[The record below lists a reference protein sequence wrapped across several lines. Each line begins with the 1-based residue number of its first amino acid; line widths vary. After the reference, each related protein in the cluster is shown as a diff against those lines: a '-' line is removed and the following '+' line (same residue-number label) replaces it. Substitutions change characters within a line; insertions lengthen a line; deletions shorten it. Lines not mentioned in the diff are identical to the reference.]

1 MTSRSASC
9 GSRYTGI
16 ILLLISVSLV
26 ETQPSSL
33 DSHSSTSGN
42 STILHKPRDEGSA
55 PSSALNDGERKL
67 PFQSSPTPSSE
78 WINNSPAPRINKE
91 QHLPS
96 NQEAVEA
103 SPDADLQPIPDI
115 DPERV
120 AKPAEPPKKHLIE
133 KLIADSHTRSEDN
146 SPIIKNAK
154 PLPIP
159 EFSEKDEYPDLD
171 ETEKFGEKEPTTP
184 KPKSD
189 QDEMISLIN
198 DTNVNYKGMK
208 KERVDDVITKSL
220 KLTQENATNIISR
233 ESDMAPKSKDPKS
246 QVEILKNTTSTKV
259 MRIAESEEVDE
270 NNETSTSLSIQPE
283 LSNKPMK
290 NISDNIHEN
299 LDPDVDTVSK
309 KFPSAENKTLSG
321 ENSTDTNER
330 SSSPRGRTISFNNSN
345 QFSNAEGKG
354 GGLTKE
360 SAELGFTK
368 DSRPYPYLK
377 SSPTNS
383 VNTSKPRVSPEEIS
397 PLENT
402 IGRSSDDKK
411 LVITEPSVVI
421 DNSIQQLKPTY
432 YKRSGNFSKPSEADT
447 PTSLAPSPVDLKT
460 SETTESSKPTASA
473 VLESTRDPRD
483 EVLEKK
489 NTLDESVTDVKKNT
503 TELLESRATEP
514 NLVQNTTEIPQTS
527 VENVTTDQTSV
538 SGPVLKYSPL
548 NITEGS
554 TKPSESSPT
563 ALDTNSQ
570 GSSPQPYSSSP
581 STTVEETLGTT
592 VEELGTT
599 PLIPETISSVTSVTQ
614 RLPDKT
620 ESASVGGRGIDTEST
635 TSGVEY
641 EFIGL
646 TETTAVS
653 YSASSEGMGTDVTE
667 FGSSL
672 GGVSST
678 ASTIDSTSSIIQDST
693 DSGRVSDTSI
703 RDVDES
709 TTDPTTETTTMN
721 SETLDTTSHTTSVDI
736 SETEGTTV
744 MPEETT
750 FVDVTSQSNS
760 GDSPDSMDSSTVGHT
775 VPEKMNTSDAGESST
790 VTSTFSSVTET
801 ETHDPGDS
809 TTITNTEGDGRGV
822 SEQPFA
828 PEDVNLLV
836 RIVVEGTWNEVCP
849 HLSALRQ
856 SLADLLTAG
865 VEKPVAANQIIFQK
879 NPCTDGASQ
888 QYSAELALPTLYLYV
903 VEQNG
908 NFDTSMTR
916 ILPSLYS
923 RTSIKSQLNIRSF
936 QLVQDTD
943 SGNAIAVVVVSC
955 VAFICLVL
963 LAGLLFIMRKRQ
975 TRFNYGER
983 CRPVS
988 LDAFS
993 LDSVSAYNSVRR
1005 KGASRASKRSYGN
1018 PTFEDST
1025 AVPSHPLNFSGL
1037 STFCNEQSAIYE
1049 EYSGIPQVSA
1059 RIDELPPGAE
1069 VKNRFANVVPLPE
1082 TRVPLAKINN
1092 DPLSEYINAS
1102 YVRGPKNATKYYI
1115 ACQAPIEST
1124 VTDFWRMIW
1133 EQQSKVIIMLT
1144 DLIENGVEKCA
1155 EYIPPSEITDC
1166 HRLFGDYQV
1175 TLKKRETK
1183 EKYAISTLHLKN
1195 LENNTYREISHIWY
1209 LWPANGVQTDAAGL
1223 IAVLLEA
1230 RALQRGGP
1238 VPIVVHCSPGTGRT
1252 GTLIALDLGIR
1263 QYEIT
1268 RTVDVPRVV
1277 YTIRRDRAGAVQT
1290 KEQYAF
1296 IYKAL
1301 NLYAT
1306 KLAGGGIEST

>member
-1 MTSRSASC
+1 MTSRPATC
-9 GSRYTGI
+9 GSRCTGI

-26 ETQPSSL
+26 EAQPSSL

-42 STILHKPRDEGSA
+42 STILHKPRHEGSV

-96 NQEAVEA
+96 NQDAVET
-103 SPDADLQPIPDI
+103 SPTPDLQPLPDI

-133 KLIADSHTRSEDN
+133 KLIADSHTQIEDKPEVSTN
-146 SPIIKNAK
+146 SKPV
-154 PLPIP
+154 PLP
-159 EFSEKDEYPDLD
+159 EFNEKDEYPDID
-171 ETEKFGEKEPTTP
+171 ETERFGEKEPTTP
-184 KPKSD
+184 KPKKD
-189 QDEMISLIN
+189 QDETISLIN
-198 DTNVNYKGMK
+198 DTNVNYKGVK
-208 KERVDDVITKSL
+208 KERVDDVITKNS
-220 KLTQENATNIISR
+220 KLTQENATNVISR
-233 ESDMAPKSKDPKS
+233 ESDVAPKPKDPKS
-246 QVEILKNTTSTKV
+246 QVETVKNVTSTKV
-259 MRIAESEEVDE
+259 MRIIGPKEVGEKNDT
-270 NNETSTSLSIQPE
+270 TSPSILPE

-290 NISDNIHEN
+290 NISDDIHEN
-299 LDPDVDTVSK
+299 LPEVYTDSRKLP
-309 KFPSAENKTLSG
+309 FPENKTLG
-321 ENSTDTNER
+321 ENTADTNER

-354 GGLTKE
+354 GGSTKE

-377 SSPTNS
+377 SSPTNPM
-383 VNTSKPRVSPEEIS
+383 NTSRARVSTEEIS

-402 IGRSSDDKK
+402 IGRSPDDKK
-411 LVITEPSVVI
+411 LVVTEPSVVI
-421 DNSIQQLKPTY
+421 DNSIQQIKPTY
-432 YKRSGNFSKPSEADT
+432 YKRSGNFSRPSDADG
-447 PTSLAPSPVDLKT
+447 PTSPVTSSVALKT
-460 SETTESSKPTASA
+460 SETTESSNLTASA
-473 VLESTRDPRD
+473 VLESTRDPR
-483 EVLEKK
+483 EEILEKK
-489 NTLDESVTDVKKNT
+489 NTLDENVTDVKKNT
-503 TELLESRATEP
+503 TESQESRATEA
-514 NLVQNTTEIPQTS
+514 NLVQNTTETPEASVETATRLVQTS
-527 VENVTTDQTSV
+527 ITD
-538 SGPVLKYSPL
+538 PVLMSSPL
-548 NITEGS
+548 NVTEGS
-554 TKPSESSPT
+554 TRSSPT
-563 ALDTNSQ
+563 TLEPNPQ
-570 GSSPQPYSSSP
+570 GSSPKPESSSP
-581 STTVEETLGTT
+581 TTAVEETLDTT

-599 PLIPETISSVTSVTQ
+599 TLIPETVSSVTLVTE
-614 RLPDKT
+614 RLPAKT
-620 ESASVGGRGIDTEST
+620 ESTNFGGRGIDSEST

-641 EFIGL
+641 EFVGL
-646 TETTAVS
+646 TETTSVS
-653 YSASSEGMGTDVTE
+653 YVASSEGMGTDVTE
-667 FGSSL
+667 FASSL

-678 ASTIDSTSSIIQDST
+678 ASTASIDSTSSIMQDST
-693 DSGRVSDTSI
+693 NSENVTATSM
-703 RDVDES
+703 REDDGS
-709 TTDPTTETTTMN
+709 TTDPTTEVITITG
-721 SETLDTTSHTTSVDI
+721 EVLDTTIHTTSVDI
-736 SETEGTTV
+736 SETEGTTDI
-744 MPEETT
+744 PEETT
-750 FVDVTSQSNS
+750 SVDIRTQSES
-760 GDSPDSMDSSTVGHT
+760 GDSPDSMDSSTQSNTVAGKVNNSDVG
-775 VPEKMNTSDAGESST
+775 EFST
-790 VTSTFSSVTET
+790 GPSTFSSVTET
-801 ETHDPGDS
+801 ETSGDS
-809 TTITNTEGDGRGV
+809 TTVGNTEGGGRGM

-849 HLSALRQ
+849 HLPALRQ

-865 VEKPVAANQIIFQK
+865 IEKTVAAAQIIFQK
-879 NPCTDGASQ
+879 NPCTDGNPP

-903 VEQNG
+903 VDQNG
-908 NFDTSMTR
+908 NFDTAMTK

-1005 KGASRASKRSYGN
+1005 KGANRASKRSYGN

-1059 RIDELPPGAE
+1059 RIDELPTGAE

-1155 EYIPPSEITDC
+1155 EYIPPSEVTDC

>member
-1 MTSRSASC
+1 MTSRSATC
-9 GSRYTGI
+9 GSRCTGM
-16 ILLLISVSLV
+16 ILLLISGSLV
-26 ETQPSSL
+26 ESQQLSL
-33 DSHSSTSGN
+33 ESPGLTVSGN
-42 STILHKPRDEGSA
+42 SSVLHKPHQEGNT

-67 PFQSSPTPSSE
+67 PFQSSPTPASE
-78 WINNSPAPRINKE
+78 WITNSPTPRINKE

-96 NQEAVEA
+96 NQDLGDT
-103 SPDADLQPIPDI
+103 SPISYPKPLPDI
-115 DPERV
+115 DPERPL
-120 AKPAEPPKKHLIE
+120 KPTEAPKKHLIE
-133 KLIADSHTRSEDN
+133 KLIASSNTQIGDKSHITPELLKPD
-146 SPIIKNAK
+146 
-154 PLPIP
+154 PLP
-159 EFSEKDEYPDLD
+159 EFNEKDEYSDID
-171 ETEKFGEKEPTTP
+171 DDRFEDKEPTTP
-184 KPKSD
+184 KPNKA
-189 QDEMISLIN
+189 QEETISLIN
-198 DTNVNYKGMK
+198 DTNVNYKGLK
-208 KERVDDVITKSL
+208 KEHVDDVITKNL
-220 KLTQENATNIISR
+220 KVTQENATNVISQEPDTQSKR
-233 ESDMAPKSKDPKS
+233 KDPKS
-246 QVEILKNTTSTKV
+246 QVEAIKNVTSSKV
-259 MRIAESEEVDE
+259 MRIIEPEESI
-270 NNETSTSLSIQPE
+270 NNETSRHTSTGFSQVVNQPVE
-283 LSNKPMK
+283 RVPEK
-290 NISDNIHEN
+290 NLEN
-299 LDPDVDTVSK
+299 LEISSTI
-309 KFPSAENKTLSG
+309 FPSPNTLENT
-321 ENSTDTNER
+321 TAVNER
-330 SSSPRGRTISFNNSN
+330 NSSPRGRTISFNTSN
-345 QFSNAEGKG
+345 QFSSEVKAIGS
-354 GGLTKE
+354 TKE
-360 SAELGFTK
+360 SAELGSTK
-368 DSRPYPYLK
+368 DSKPYPYLK
-377 SSPTNS
+377 SSPSNPM
-383 VNTSKPRVSPEEIS
+383 NTSKPIVSEEIS

-402 IGRSSDDKK
+402 IGKSSDDKK
-411 LVITEPSVVI
+411 LVITESSVVI
-421 DNSIQQLKPTY
+421 DNSIQQMKPTY
-432 YKRSGNFSKPSEADT
+432 YKRSGNFSRLSSTD
-447 PTSLAPSPVDLKT
+447 APSSLSTSSGAPRV
-460 SETTESSKPTASA
+460 SETTGGSNQTASA
-473 VLESTRDPRD
+473 VSENTGDAQ
-483 EVLEKK
+483 EILEKK
-489 NTLDESVTDVKKNT
+489 NTLDENVLTNVNKNRTQIQESGSTEANLARNT
-503 TELLESRATEP
+503 TETSEKKIVIETVTQIYS
-514 NLVQNTTEIPQTS
+514 QTS
-527 VENVTTDQTSV
+527 GDEMLMT
-538 SGPVLKYSPL
+538 SPL
-548 NITEGS
+548 NITENS
-554 TKPSESSPT
+554 TKSFSITRITVPTESSSIP
-563 ALDTNSQ
+563 LD
-570 GSSPQPYSSSP
+570 SS
-581 STTVEETLGTT
+581 TITETSGTT
-592 VEELGTT
+592 VPGIDEVGSTT
-599 PLIPETISSVTSVTQ
+599 LIPETVSSGTLSTEG
-614 RLPDKT
+614 LPTKT
-620 ESASVGGRGIDTEST
+620 ESTNFGGRGIDIEST

-646 TETTAVS
+646 TEATSESSVG
-653 YSASSEGMGTDVTE
+653 SSEGRETDVE
-667 FGSSL
+667 FVS

-678 ASTIDSTSSIIQDST
+678 ASAIDTSSIIEYSTESGTTGFREEEAATTTDVTTEITTMRNEWSTSST
-693 DSGRVSDTSI
+693 D
-703 RDVDES
+703 
-709 TTDPTTETTTMN
+709 
-721 SETLDTTSHTTSVDI
+721 I
-736 SETEGTTV
+736 SKDDGITAIL
-744 MPEETT
+744 EETT
-750 FVDVTSQSNS
+750 FVDRTTNESMETT
-760 GDSPDSMDSSTVGHT
+760 DTLEPMDSTTPSTT
-775 VPEKMNTSDAGESST
+775 EKVNISDAGEYST
-790 VTSTFSSVTET
+790 GPSTFSPVTTET
-801 ETHDPGDS
+801 EMSEDS
-809 TTITNTEGDGRGV
+809 TTVMNTEGGGRGV
-822 SEQPFA
+822 TEPFA
-828 PEDVNLLV
+828 PEDVNLPV

-849 HLSALRQ
+849 HLPALRQ

-865 VEKPVAANQIIFQK
+865 IEKTAATQIIFKK
-879 NPCTDGASQ
+879 NPCTEGVSQ
-888 QYSAELALPTLYLYV
+888 SSQELGLVTLYLYV
-903 VEQNG
+903 VDQNG
-908 NFDTSMTR
+908 NFDASMTR

-923 RTSIKSQLNIRSF
+923 RTSIKSQLSIRSF

-1005 KGASRASKRSYGN
+1005 KGANRASKRSYGN

-1059 RIDELPPGAE
+1059 KMDELPPGAE

-1115 ACQAPIEST
+1115 ACQAPMEST

-1155 EYIPPSEITDC
+1155 EYIPPSEVTDC

-1277 YTIRRDRAGAVQT
+1277 YTIRRDRAGSVQT